1 MEEKERGV
9 IIVVGANHLG
19 HESYLAILASKLVNC
34 TVMSL
39 NEFKK
44 PKQDPFIPIF
54 DPFKITAME
63 PLVNNHYWDGLTSR
77 ARRRKLERELK
88 KSKKKKMD

>member
-1 MEEKERGV
+1 MENKNKENI
-9 IIVVGANHLG
+9 IIVGTGHLG
-19 HESYLAILASKLVNC
+19 HESHLAILASRLVNC

-39 NEFKK
+39 DEFEKSNKEVFK
-44 PKQDPFIPIF
+44 PII

-77 ARRRKLERELK
+77 TRRRKLEREFK
-88 KSKKKKMD
+88 KSKKKY